1 LSENLATGFRL
12 SAANYDPERVA
23 KLITMPNVLIGL
35 SDAGAHCDQLCDAG
49 VPSYLLHHWVHQRQ
63 MLKMEDAVR
72 RLTSEPADFL
82 GLRTKGRI
90 GQGMDAD
97 LVLFDPAS
105 IKPCPHEWKT
115 DLPGGKGRLI
125 ERSEGVAY
133 TVVGGE
139 VVFDHYEHQG
149 VLPGTLLKNA

>member
-1 LSENLATGFRL
+1 
-12 SAANYDPERVA
+12 
-23 KLITMPNVLIGL
+23 VLIGL

-63 MLKMEDAVR
+63 MLKTEDAVR

-105 IKPCPHEWKT
+105 LKPCPHEWKT

-125 ERSEGVAY
+125 ERSEGVALHSRWRRGRLRPLRASGR
-133 TVVGGE
+133 VAG
-139 VVFDHYEHQG
+139 H
-149 VLPGTLLKNA
+149 AA